1 MRSDGPI
8 PRRLEQPLMRVAYC
22 RFGTR
27 SCEEDAMARRARSED
42 TEPTL
47 TLADCPVNSE
57 VRLPR
62 QYADGSPY
70 WTWVKVVGHLEGQLR
85 VDLRE
90 DGEGIITRRLAPIV
104 LHRDRNYNGPLVRQ
118 PAAPEDTSGTSAPP
132 AKKHKATAAA
142 STPVKL
148 EHQAEYEALRKRF
161 LEPIVVRDEPLPMG
175 GVLRKAT
182 KPAFIDHNSA
192 PLKALKARIR
202 KHENSGDHAAIFY
215 LLKQIKDWQMRPGG
229 AAPPAMRLH
238 MPAGSSSDVAETVD
252 LSEPEPPRVTVDLE
266 QWITEVLLVAVV
278 KSDPDA
284 AAAWR
289 ERTSAVKQEI
299 MNVQTPQQLREPTA
313 SESEV
318 LDAIAKVRKAGEAT
332 TLTVHGWEIALKL
345 RPPVEGAPPGAKAG
359 RDMRFKS
366 PEGKSCASELAVKRA
381 MGLLSESSKKAKR
394 DDGGTPNAEQKA
406 AKEAEREAK
415 AAEKQESDVQRQV
428 NSWLGT
434 QLNKVEKLVTRESE
448 REAKAAGKQAVKTAK
463 KPKPQSDVAD
473 QQQHQQQQQQ
483 QLHEQED
490 ERAPGGDTVPWE
502 VEGHDWLGMRAF
514 LPWEY
519 MKKRGMVHT
528 CVTVSGWRKHPF
540 ASIYRFEDWVQ
551 IRLTSEDGKK
561 HYYVDADEMR
571 PVIEVLQTVPD
582 DFDAE
587 TAIAKFLGERMRR
600 RELHGE
606 KTSDLNEKMSIAERV
621 AVSLTIPTGGLEE
634 RLFAFNLANRKRRF
648 GWLASIGAENFRLM
662 RKELLQ
668 KYAYH
673 LAVHACDWWENLA
686 RVLSWGDSSGLPN
699 VGDCPFKALA
709 GLEPWVLAGLPG
721 RLARAAAGLQL
732 HYHQMP
738 NRIVPEQE
746 AAKALLQKLPVE
758 TVTTTEM
765 ISLVVKKL
773 WSNRSHGRKDSKAD
787 NMLLNACKILQRIQ
801 DSSSLE
807 PHLPHLF
814 EILGTSSGKQQK
826 AIWSVLKNVPAT
838 SIAIDATAGC
848 LRTLL
853 RRSTLADCE
862 LGIRLALKMVSTP
875 TGKQLGSGL
884 GTTALKSVDSLWQSG
899 AEKLRAQANR
909 LAEQVGDPVDPAES
923 SGGSTHPA
931 ATGKEADEHD
941 LYEPGDLYDLL
952 QEDVFVDAMMPQLV
966 PRRAE
971 EEDTAYGSRCKAW
984 LKRFTEHCEVCNKHF
999 PKKDGEVMSFEH
1011 ETQTGDYCLTNGEI
1025 VSSVCRD
1032 CAYEHS
1038 ERLDTWG
1045 ARKGYRRN
1053 PRSKSPPH
1061 HYSIAEDSRENLDS
1075 EFDSEFE
1082 GEDDGE
1088 EERSAYLKACG
1099 IYESEEDDEW

>member
-381 MGLLSESSKKAKR
+381 MGLVSEGGSRKVKPEVDGSVEAARTAAKEAAAAKKAAAKDAAAEQAAAKKAAAKDAAAEQATEKAVRQMVNHLVDKVARAAVAEQAKAQKQLEKQTAAEQAKDKKEQERAAAKKAKEVVK
-394 DDGGTPNAEQKA
+394 EQERA
-406 AKEAEREAK
+406 AKEAEKMKDPEYAKRQQKKHERQQAADEPRKRERWMQVWSAPVSNWEADLDWNWRDEEK
-415 AAEKQESDVQRQV
+415 NYLSIHHDEHHPGRAAILDEALRLEGGEFEPFAFYHSGTDTTLVMMGFSGLHSSAGATKHLEGWKPREEGGMDVRLTIKRGGKGSLYVQAAYTYDGAHTWSDAAEGKECDVR
-428 NSWLGT
+428 
-434 QLNKVEKLVTRESE
+434 LV
-448 REAKAAGKQAVKTAK
+448 
-463 KPKPQSDVAD
+463 
-473 QQQHQQQQQQ
+473 
-483 QLHEQED
+483 
-490 ERAPGGDTVPWE
+490 RAPD
-502 VEGHDWLGMRAF
+502 
-514 LPWEY
+514 
-519 MKKRGMVHT
+519 
-528 CVTVSGWRKHPF
+528 
-540 ASIYRFEDWVQ
+540 
-551 IRLTSEDGKK
+551 
-561 HYYVDADEMR
+561 
-571 PVIEVLQTVPD
+571 
-582 DFDAE
+582 
-587 TAIAKFLGERMRR
+587 
-600 RELHGE
+600 
-606 KTSDLNEKMSIAERV
+606 
-621 AVSLTIPTGGLEE
+621 
-634 RLFAFNLANRKRRF
+634 
-648 GWLASIGAENFRLM
+648 
-662 RKELLQ
+662 
-668 KYAYH
+668 
-673 LAVHACDWWENLA
+673 
-686 RVLSWGDSSGLPN
+686 
-699 VGDCPFKALA
+699 
-709 GLEPWVLAGLPG
+709 
-721 RLARAAAGLQL
+721 
-732 HYHQMP
+732 
-738 NRIVPEQE
+738 
-746 AAKALLQKLPVE
+746 
-758 TVTTTEM
+758 
-765 ISLVVKKL
+765 
-773 WSNRSHGRKDSKAD
+773 
-787 NMLLNACKILQRIQ
+787 
-801 DSSSLE
+801 
-807 PHLPHLF
+807 
-814 EILGTSSGKQQK
+814 
-826 AIWSVLKNVPAT
+826 
-838 SIAIDATAGC
+838 
-848 LRTLL
+848 
-853 RRSTLADCE
+853 
-862 LGIRLALKMVSTP
+862 
-875 TGKQLGSGL
+875 
-884 GTTALKSVDSLWQSG
+884 
-899 AEKLRAQANR
+899 
-909 LAEQVGDPVDPAES
+909 
-923 SGGSTHPA
+923 
-931 ATGKEADEHD
+931 
-941 LYEPGDLYDLL
+941 
-952 QEDVFVDAMMPQLV
+952 
-966 PRRAE
+966 
-971 EEDTAYGSRCKAW
+971 
-984 LKRFTEHCEVCNKHF
+984 
-999 PKKDGEVMSFEH
+999 
-1011 ETQTGDYCLTNGEI
+1011 
-1025 VSSVCRD
+1025 
-1032 CAYEHS
+1032 
-1038 ERLDTWG
+1038 
-1045 ARKGYRRN
+1045 
-1053 PRSKSPPH
+1053 
-1061 HYSIAEDSRENLDS
+1061 
-1075 EFDSEFE
+1075 EFDSKDYGGYHLKQSGEFTPHFDYE
-1082 GEDDGE
+1082 VDYYHFKDEADISALGWRDVGFRKPDGRFQEVKLDFLKPNILIMCSGQDGKRTETYRTQYGDMALSLRSREYGPWLLRYKHGPRDAFRRVHDD
-1088 EERSAYLKACG
+1088 
-1099 IYESEEDDEW
+1099 DDEDEDNDTWEDSGENDLTYVERLEQAQLCACVKCKKSHPDWPLIMTDLPDALGETGSYGWEINNLDWSEGACSSCFPDGVDYSMFN